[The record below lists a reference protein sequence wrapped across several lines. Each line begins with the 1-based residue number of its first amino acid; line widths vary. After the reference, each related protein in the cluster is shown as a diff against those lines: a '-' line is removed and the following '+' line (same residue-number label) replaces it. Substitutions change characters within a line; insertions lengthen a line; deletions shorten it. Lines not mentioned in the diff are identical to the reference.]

1 MKCVYCQ
8 QMIRRNL
15 TIGELLVPFTIKE
28 ERCYKCEQLFE
39 RIQGDVCP
47 TCMNYHQQSDEQC
60 LECQRWKSLYPEYI
74 FKHRALFQYNEGL
87 KEWMYQYKFLGDYRL
102 AKTFKQELQGVL
114 KKEKK
119 KIICPIPLSPERQK
133 KRGFNQVT
141 ALLDAA
147 DIPYQELLRKSI
159 HTQAQSHKTRQE
171 RLEMAQP
178 FQLIGSRTGSLQ
190 NQAILL
196 VDDVYTTGRTL
207 FHAAACFFDQG
218 VKEIQTFSLAR

>member
-8 QMIRRNL
+8 QTISRNL
-15 TIGELLVPFTIKE
+15 TIGELLVPFTIKA

-39 RIQGDVCP
+39 GIQGDFCP
-47 TCMNYHQQSDEQC
+47 TCMNYHHQSSEQC
-60 LECQRWKSLYPEYI
+60 IECQRWQSLYPEYT
-74 FKHRALFQYNEGL
+74 FKHSALFQYNEGL

-102 AKTFKQELQGVL
+102 AKTFARELQSAL

-133 KRGFNQVT
+133 ERGFNQVT
-141 ALLDAA
+141 ALLEAA
-147 DIPYQELLRKSI
+147 AIPYQELLQKAI
-159 HTQAQSHKTRQE
+159 HTEAQSHKTRQE

-178 FQLIGSRTGSLQ
+178 FQLAMNQTSSLQ
-190 NQAILL
+190 NQTIVL